1 MAEIK
6 VGKATVEELFTVL
19 VGDPVD
25 GGTVTIYIVKSD
37 NNDLPFKDFYI
48 ATFYGTD
55 IEVVWGAGS
64 TIMDA
69 LKDAEMEWDREEG
82 EYDNPFREALEKE
95 NLEEL
100 DVLGLAGEV
109 TVKEVLV
116 EPVRDGRVF
125 VYKIENDNND
135 EENDD
140 DEDSLFDDF
149 NPRFEDFY
157 IATFSSTRGEAVW
170 GEGSGIESALE
181 DAERNWDRAIEEY
194 GCYGEGEGECTNPFR
209 EAIKAL
215 EKMEKSKEKE
225 EGNNNILLNY

>member
-6 VGKATVEELFTVL
+6 VGKATVEEVFTVP
-19 VGDPVD
+19 VGVPVD
-25 GGTVTIYIVKSD
+25 GGTVTIYVVKSD

-48 ATFYGTD
+48 ATFYDTD

-64 TIMDA
+64 TLMDA
-69 LKDAEMEWDREEG
+69 LKDAEREWDREEG

-116 EPVRDGRVF
+116 EPVRDGGVF
-125 VYKIENDNND
+125 VYKIENDNDD

-140 DEDSLFDDF
+140 NDDSLFDDF

-157 IATFSSTRGEAVW
+157 IATFSGTRGEAVW
-170 GEGSGIESALE
+170 GEGSDIESALE
-181 DAERNWDRAIEEY
+181 DAERNWDRIELDY
-194 GCYGEGEGECTNPFR
+194 NNPFR
-209 EAIKAL
+209 EAL
-215 EKMEKSKEKE
+215 EKLKE
-225 EGNNNILLNY
+225 ESNNMLQNY